1 MTCQYTDK
9 FSLPFIYILKIGVGG
24 GGDGGCGGG

>member
-24 GGDGGCGGG
+24 GGGGGGG

>member
-9 FSLPFIYILKIGVGG
+9 FSLPFICILKIGVGVGG
-24 GGDGGCGGG
+24 GGDG

>member
-9 FSLPFIYILKIGVGG
+9 FSLPFICILKIGVGG
-24 GGDGGCGGG
+24 DGGGGGDG

>member
-9 FSLPFIYILKIGVGG
+9 FSLPFICILKIGGG
-24 GGDGGCGGG
+24 GGGGGGGSG